1 MGNENV
7 TEANGKKG
15 GKKKREKC
23 LRCVE
28 AYEKKKE
35 LVAYAWA

>member
-1 MGNENV
+1 MV
-7 TEANGKKG
+7 KKEV
-15 GKKKREKC
+15 KKKEKC

-35 LVAYAWA
+35 LVAYA

>member
-1 MGNENV
+1 MV
-7 TEANGKKG
+7 KKEV
-15 GKKKREKC
+15 KKKREKC

-35 LVAYAWA
+35 LVAYA